1 MSHPPSGPSA
11 PPPGGGAYGGQ
22 SPYGF
27 QSDPDGRSGL
37 GKGIIAVI
45 AGFVVLVLA
54 VCCLGGFFLLR
65 DGDDGDSGS
74 STTTSEEPTDEP
86 TDEPSEEPSEDPS
99 DEPTEEPTE
108 EPGEEPTE
116 EPSEDPSDEPTDE
129 PSDEPTDDETDDP
142 TGGSD
147 ETTVTFPESFDG
159 WSNLSSQPS
168 ATIAIFAKDEQ
179 SFNVLSADYASVET
193 YEKLWESPQAYGAI
207 SCGQRAG
214 HSAVSCAVEEH
225 DTTYYATSSDL
236 EEEELADAVET
247 MLAEM

>member
-74 STTTSEEPTDEP
+74 STTTSEEPTEESTEEPSDEP
-86 TDEPSEEPSEDPS
+86 TDEPSEDP
-99 DEPTEEPTE
+99 P
-108 EPGEEPTE
+108 
-116 EPSEDPSDEPTDE
+116 DEPTDE